1 VYPPWYPTAVVMTPG
16 ISQKIRSAPQ
26 KHPIATN
33 TVSEP
38 VGWGPSID
46 ESFTKWTP
54 EIVTGSERPERALSA
69 VGMAE
74 VLRLNIDR
82 KRIAPSVCSR
92 RPYVMGDRYRT
103 FVSSA
108 FDRARSSLRNRGTT
122 SFLIAA
128 VALGALVGV
137 ATAGL
142 AVLIDAVET
151 LADAF
156 ADWSAWGVWA
166 FAVLIPIGMSASW
179 WLNHRWGPGISGGGV
194 TETMTG
200 LSLHGGYL
208 PTRLIVP
215 KLAATAATLGTGGS
229 GGAEG
234 PIAYIGGSLGSSL
247 ARYTNFDHDR
257 IRSLVAAGAGAGI
270 GASFNA
276 PIAGM
281 LFAMEVILGSFA
293 IRHLNAV
300 VIASVVAAVTT
311 QLLVGEELLLTSP
324 AQRAGEPV
332 ELLLYVVLAAIAV
345 GVGLIYLRTLDISSG
360 ATFPRRLPGWTKP
373 LILGLS
379 VALIGVVWPESLGT
393 GRDFL
398 QGLLLLEDKGAY
410 VWWTLAL
417 IALAKIFTSAITRS
431 GGGSAGTFMPALVIG
446 GSMGA
451 AFAILVQQISGFDEL
466 DTGAYV
472 VVGMAAVFATTA
484 RAPLT
489 SVIIVF
495 ELTGNYELI
504 LPLMLAAALA
514 TFFGDRFHPDTAY
527 TISLRQQGIQLP
539 TNEDIDL
546 LDTVDVRDVMKDV
559 DGVLHPWQTLA
570 DAAEFFDLSS
580 HHGAP
585 VVNDR
590 NELVGVLSLSDIVSA
605 GGPSHATTIAD
616 AMSRDPITITPD
628 APVSMA
634 LARMASM
641 GVGRLPVL
649 GGDNQKTVVGMFRRE
664 SVVNAY
670 ELGLSMAKGR
680 ELYREQKRIRSQPGA
695 DFFVVKIE
703 AGSPVANLQ
712 IADIQWPSDAVLVSI
727 QRSTAV
733 LVPHGDTVIRVGDV
747 LTAFGSPDSRT
758 DIAAA
763 VTTTSDIE

>member
-1 VYPPWYPTAVVMTPG
+1 M
-16 ISQKIRSAPQ
+16 
-26 KHPIATN
+26 
-33 TVSEP
+33 
-38 VGWGPSID
+38 
-46 ESFTKWTP
+46 
-54 EIVTGSERPERALSA
+54 
-69 VGMAE
+69 
-74 VLRLNIDR
+74 
-82 KRIAPSVCSR
+82 SR
-92 RPYVMGDRYRT
+92 
-103 FVSSA
+103 A
-108 FDRARSSLRNRGTT
+108 FDRARSSLTKRGTT

-128 VALGALVGV
+128 VVLGALVGV

-156 ADWSAWGVWA
+156 ADWTSWGVWA
-166 FAVLIPIGMSASW
+166 FAVLIPAGMAASW
-179 WLNHRWGPGISGGGV
+179 WMNERMGPGVSGGGV
-194 TETMTG
+194 TETMMG
-200 LSLHGGYL
+200 MSLHGGYL

-234 PIAYIGGSLGSSL
+234 PIAYIGASIGSSL

-300 VIASVVAAVTT
+300 VIASVVAAVTA

-324 AQRAGEPV
+324 PQRAGDPV
-332 ELLLYVVLAAIAV
+332 EMLLYVLLAVSAV
-345 GVGLIYLRTLDISSG
+345 GIGLVYLRTLDISAA
-360 ATFPRRLPGWTKP
+360 ATLPKQLPRWTKP
-373 LILGLS
+373 LLLGLT

-398 QGLLLLEDKGAY
+398 QGLLFLENDGAY
-410 VWWTLAL
+410 LWWTLAL
-417 IALAKIFTSAITRS
+417 IALAKIATSAITRA
-431 GGGSAGTFMPALVIG
+431 GGGSAGVFMPSLVIG

-472 VVGMAAVFATTA
+472 VVGMAAVFATVA

-514 TFFGDRFHPDTAY
+514 TFFGDRFHPDNAY
-527 TISLRQQGIQLP
+527 TIPLRHEGIQLP
-539 TNEDIDL
+539 SNEDIDL
-546 LDTVDVRDVMKDV
+546 LDTVDVRDVMKEV
-559 DGVLHPWQTLA
+559 DGVLHPWQSLA

-590 NELVGVLSLSDIVSA
+590 NELVGVLSLSDIASA
-605 GGPSHATTIAD
+605 GGPSHATTVAD

-670 ELGLSMAKGR
+670 EMGLSMAKGR

-695 DFFVVKIE
+695 DFFVVKI
-703 AGSPVANLQ
+703 ADGSPVANLQ
-712 IADIQWPSDAVLVSI
+712 VADIRWPTDAVLVSI

-747 LTAFGSPDSRT
+747 LTAFGSPESRT
-758 DIAAA
+758 DIETAVAA
-763 VTTTSDIE
+763 TSDIE